1 MASSFPILF
10 GAPSFGDE
18 DRDQWIRVLQLF
30 LQDPFAPHAV
40 TVGGETQVRYGY
52 TVPAGAITGEI
63 SGSQIWKYNSY
74 GIRELNEFSQA
85 TEFALAE
92 VKAISNRPGALFVWT
107 SLGGYAIASL
117 LYSGVEIAA
126 YSGAITNV
134 FGTAASVN
142 IYKDDNEWF
151 VQNLTGAGISIYMCI
166 ISMGAEASD
175 FPYSEIFIGDGS
187 TDEFTLSNT
196 GVTMFRV
203 YVDGV
208 LQEPGVGWSWSITGA
223 SDDVLICVSPSPPPG
238 SGEIIL
244 IEYENT

>member
-92 VKAISNRPGALFVWT
+92 VRSVSNRPAILFIWT
-107 SLGGYAIASL
+107 SSGDGYCVAAL
-117 LYSGVEIAA
+117 LDGSVEILNFN
-126 YSGAITNV
+126 GAFTNV
-134 FGTAASVN
+134 VDTAASINV
-142 IYKDDNEWF
+142 YDLDGTEWA
-151 VQNLTGAGISIYMCI
+151 VQNLTGAGISLYMCI
-166 ISMGAEASD
+166 ISMGEQ
-175 FPYSEIFIGDGS
+175 
-187 TDEFTLSNT
+187 
-196 GVTMFRV
+196 R
-203 YVDGV
+203 
-208 LQEPGVGWSWSITGA
+208 
-223 SDDVLICVSPSPPPG
+223 
-238 SGEIIL
+238 
-244 IEYENT
+244 